1 MFGTQVAD
9 KTDWRKLLKGEAE
22 PLDLIEVREQL
33 IEEFAHKIQAIR
45 EEFSQNLE
53 FNETVELLDTELPR
67 EFVYPVEQYPEK
79 IKSHNLDKTPVI
91 RGKLQGIKGFCFK
104 DPEAKA
110 KFGNDNC
117 YTTKPKFSE
126 KEQQRLDAIKERQKE
141 LNSIKV
147 YEDDQVLA
155 FMDIMPQ
162 ADGHTLVIPKTP
174 AVTLLDLPADAA
186 AYTIQV
192 VQKVAKA
199 IEVGLDAQGIVLMQ
213 LSGAAAGQTVPHV
226 HFHLIPSSV
235 HEL

>member
-1 MFGTQVAD
+1 MAYD
-9 KTDWRKLLKGEAE
+9 
-22 PLDLIEVREQL
+22 EQN
-33 IEEFAHKIQAIR
+33 IFARILR
-45 EEFSQNLE
+45 G
-53 FNETVELLDTELPR
+53 ELP
-67 EFVYPVEQYPEK
+67 
-79 IKSHNLDKTPVI
+79 
-91 RGKLQGIKGFCFK
+91 
-104 DPEAKA
+104 A
-110 KFGNDNC
+110 
-117 YTTKPKFSE
+117 
-126 KEQQRLDAIKERQKE
+126 
-141 LNSIKV
+141 IKV

-174 AVTLLDLPADAA
+174 AVTLLDLPTDAA

-235 HEL
+235 HELGKHALQMGDQEKIKAQAEKIRAAL

>member
-1 MFGTQVAD
+1 MAYD
-9 KTDWRKLLKGEAE
+9 
-22 PLDLIEVREQL
+22 EQN
-33 IEEFAHKIQAIR
+33 IFARILR
-45 EEFSQNLE
+45 G
-53 FNETVELLDTELPR
+53 ELP
-67 EFVYPVEQYPEK
+67 
-79 IKSHNLDKTPVI
+79 
-91 RGKLQGIKGFCFK
+91 
-104 DPEAKA
+104 A
-110 KFGNDNC
+110 
-117 YTTKPKFSE
+117 
-126 KEQQRLDAIKERQKE
+126 
-141 LNSIKV
+141 IKV

-235 HEL
+235 HELGKHALQMGDQEKIKAQAEKIRAPL